1 MAAARTTTTTRAT
14 ANGSRRTNGVK
25 PKAPPASVSRIID
38 VDAHRAARFEQLG
51 PPPVLRIDGRD
62 YELPPEMPAQV
73 VTAFGALASGDVTDL
88 AGLDVGLRALL
99 GDAYEAVVDESTS
112 FADLE
117 FVITAAMESY
127 GMAAPES

>member
-1 MAAARTTTTTRAT
+1 MTARTTTTKA
-14 ANGSRRTNGVK
+14 APHRRTNGVK
-25 PKAPPASVSRIID
+25 PKAPPAAVSRVID
-38 VDAHRAARFEQLG
+38 VDAHRAARLEQLG
-51 PPPVLRIDGRD
+51 PPPVLRINGAD

>member
-73 VTAFGALASGDVTDL
+73 ITAFGALTNGDL
-88 AGLDVGLRALL
+88 AGLDGGLRALL
-99 GDAYEAVVDESTS
+99 GDAYDAVIDETTT